1 MAGTLQAQHIL
12 SRVRNILQD
21 NTGVRWTD
29 GEMFDY
35 LSDAQREVANFRP
48 DSTALHNMGR
58 RSRELALNY
67 QWNHINEALVTDYRT
82 VVSNVQ
88 ADLN

>member
-1 MAGTLQAQHIL
+1 MA
-12 SRVRNILQD
+12 S
-21 NTGVRWTD
+21 GVPC
-29 GEMFDY
+29 
-35 LSDAQREVANFRP
+35 LVANAIGSSSLVVEGENGRLARSGDVDDFTKKLEHMISDP
-48 DSTALHNMGR
+48 TALHNMGR

>member
-1 MAGTLQAQHIL
+1 MI
-12 SRVRNILQD
+12 
-21 NTGVRWTD
+21 
-29 GEMFDY
+29 
-35 LSDAQREVANFRP
+35 SDP
-48 DSTALHNMGR
+48 TALQNMGR